1 MRCRVNPDIVLV
13 LTTVPSSEAGETIGR
28 ALVEERLAACVNV
41 LAPMVSI
48 YRWRGAVERDEER
61 QVVIK
66 TTRQHAA
73 EVQTRVAAL
82 HSYELPEFLVLPVEG
97 GSDTYLDWVRS
108 ETGT

>member
-1 MRCRVNPDIVLV
+1 MNPDIVLV
-13 LTTVPSSEAGETIGR
+13 LTTVPNTEAGETIGR

-66 TTRQHAA
+66 TTRARAA
-73 EVQTRVAAL
+73 EVQARVAAL
-82 HSYELPEFLVLPVEG
+82 HSYELPECLILSVAG
-97 GSDTYLDWVRS
+97 GSDTYLEWVKS
-108 ETGT
+108 ETTA